1 MAYSDNYIEAL
12 ATTSHAAGIWQ
23 YTKKGKLV
31 VINGAMPDGVEVP
44 DAGIFNIEIMP
55 GKLYNQCVVCKARGV
70 ECSGPNTSL
79 VEPERFAELVKL
91 IQEFDGITN
100 DELCRRA
107 DVPKSTFSRNVT
119 NATKDTTYDTITFRK
134 LNQAIFNV
142 KPGQY
147 KPCSH
152 PGFLTPDVRMMVEML
167 HTKADEARHLR
178 EENAALKDS
187 STREA
192 SAVRDEA
199 DRKIHYLRELVEKH
213 EDRSADYL
221 KRIDAKNEQLDRR
234 DTVITKLRRGMFLTV
249 TIAAILS
256 LTITAAL
263 IVDMLNPNI
272 GFFWFG

>member
-1 MAYSDNYIEAL
+1 MAYSEDYIAAL
-12 ATTSHAAGIWQ
+12 ATTSHATGIWQ

-44 DAGIFNIEIMP
+44 DAGIFNIEVTP
-55 GKLYNQCVVCKARGV
+55 EKPYNLCVVCKGRGV

-79 VEPERFAELVKL
+79 TEPDRFAEIVKL

-100 DELCRRA
+100 EEIYRRA
-107 DVPKSTFSRNVT
+107 DIPKSTFSRNVT
-119 NATKDTTYDTITFRK
+119 NATPDTSYDVITFRK
-134 LNQAIFNV
+134 LNQAIFNA

-152 PGFLTPDVRMMVEML
+152 PGLLTPDVRMMVEML
-167 HTKADEARHLR
+167 HTKTDEARHLR
-178 EENAALKDS
+178 AENAALKDS

-192 SAVRDEA
+192 SAVREEA

-234 DTVITKLRRGMFLTV
+234 DDVITKLRRGMFLTV
-249 TIAAILS
+249 TIAAVL
-256 LTITAAL
+256 AL
-263 IVDMLNPNI
+263 IVAGTLLVDLLNPNI